1 MNRDQLLATAGETL
15 AYAEDFFETKVE
27 LVKLDVAEKGA
38 RIGADVI
45 SGIIVAVLG
54 LAGSLFLFL
63 GLAIW
68 LGHLVGSYALGFVIV
83 GVFFILLAAILFALR
98 ESLLARP
105 ILKSLISSLFK
116 SKPNERPQQH

>member
-1 MNRDQLLATAGETL
+1 MNRDQLLATAGETV
-15 AYAEDFFETKVE
+15 AYAEDLFNTKIE

-45 SGIIVAVLG
+45 SGVIVAVLG
-54 LAGSLFLFL
+54 IASLLFLSI

-68 LGHLVGSYALGFVIV
+68 LGYLVESYALGFVIV
-83 GVFFILLAAILFALR
+83 GAFYLLLAVLLFALR
-98 ESLLARP
+98 KSLLATP

-116 SKPNERPQQH
+116 NKTNE

>member
-15 AYAEDFFETKVE
+15 AYAEDLFETKVE

>member
-15 AYAEDFFETKVE
+15 AYAEDLFTTKVE

-45 SGIIVAVLG
+45 SGIIVAILG
-54 LAGSLFLFL
+54 LAGLLFLFL
-63 GLAIW
+63 ALAIW
-68 LGHLVGSYALGFVIV
+68 LGYLVGSYALGFVIV
-83 GVFFILLAAILFALR
+83 GVFFLILAAILFAVR

-116 SKPNERPQQH
+116 PKTNERPE